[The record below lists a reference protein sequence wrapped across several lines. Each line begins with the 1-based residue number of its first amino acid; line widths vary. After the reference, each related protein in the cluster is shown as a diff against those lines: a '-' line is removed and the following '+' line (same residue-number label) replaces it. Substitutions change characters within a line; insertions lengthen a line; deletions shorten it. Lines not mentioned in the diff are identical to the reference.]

1 MKVNNYISAVGILLV
16 LMAIGVCGYSQATLR
31 TGLGI
36 PAYRNTGNA
45 AADAARYESDKSA
58 WIKAHP
64 AEYQAY
70 LKTINKTEVSSPNA
84 GAYQNNP
91 WKSQAEKDQMIAS
104 NSKEYKAETSKMPS
118 TKVKIDKR
126 DFDRLDAKTKEMILA
141 NPSNYEVVAN
151 LNPTN

>member
-1 MKVNNYISAVGILLV
+1 MKLKNYMHAVGITLI
-16 LMAIGVCGYSQATLR
+16 LMAIGVCGYAQATLR

-36 PAYRNTGNA
+36 PAYQNTGNA
-45 AADAARYESDKSA
+45 AADAARYENDKSA

-70 LKTINKTEVSSPNA
+70 LKSINKSEATSPSTE
-84 GAYQNNP
+84 AYVNSP
-91 WKSQAEKDQMIAS
+91 WKSQAEKDRMLAS
-104 NSKEYKAETSKMPS
+104 NDKDYKAEVSKMPS

-141 NPSNYEVVAN
+141 NPSHYEVIVN

>member
-1 MKVNNYISAVGILLV
+1 MKNYIHAIGIV
-16 LMAIGVCGYSQATLR
+16 MIMMAIGVCGYSQVTLR

-45 AADAARYESDKSA
+45 AADAARYEKDKSA

-70 LKTINKTEVSSPNA
+70 LKTINKAEVSKTTET
-84 GAYQNNP
+84 AYVNSP
-91 WKSQAEKDQMIAS
+91 WKSQTEKDQMIAS
-104 NSKEYKAETSKMPS
+104 KSEAYTAETSKMPS

-126 DFDRLDAKTKEMILA
+126 DFDRLDPKTKEMILG
-141 NPSNYEVVAN
+141 NPSHYEVITN